1 VRLFLA
7 LGPGDIVGARRAAL
21 AGIAVPVTSIAF
33 SEQIFSFC
41 RAHDI
46 TTLAL
51 SSNGRRDNLQ
61 DDKIR
66 MENRPRMLDGGG
78 IRFHISMLLYAVY
91 LAFRARRFK
100 ADLAIV
106 DSGTTHYFALTVF
119 WLLGVPVAVN
129 LHNVLWPN
137 GFPPVRK
144 MNRLILWLNSMFF
157 RHIAIGAVGVSP
169 ECERQVKAVAHYPIT
184 FHQYRCQFLSDG
196 FRSALPYRGGD
207 FRVAFVGRA
216 EVNKGL
222 LDLVDIAD
230 QLRSASKVK
239 VIFDICGDGA
249 ALAELKSRIDKYNLR
264 DRMIVHGRLV
274 RSDLLEVY
282 ANVHAVIVP
291 TRSTFGEGM
300 PQTCAEA
307 VLSCLP
313 VITNPVTNAYDVIG
327 PACAR
332 AETNDIGSYVR
343 AILSLIEH
351 PGSYD
356 QLRSKCESLSK
367 QFLDMDQGYAAAVG
381 RLLHEICGDSGC
393 FSVGPRL
400 HP

>member
-1 VRLFLA
+1 MRLFLA

-21 AGIAVPVTSIAF
+21 AGITVPGTSIAF
-33 SEQIFSFC
+33 SEQILSYC

-51 SSNGRRDNLQ
+51 SSNRRSDNLQ

-66 MENRPRMLDGGG
+66 LENRPRVLGGGG

-100 ADLAIV
+100 AGLAII
-106 DSGTTHYFALTVF
+106 DSGTTHYFALTMF
-119 WLLGVPVAVN
+119 WLLGIPVAVN

-137 GFPPVRK
+137 GYLPVRK
-144 MNRLILWLNSMFF
+144 KDRLILLLNSMFF
-157 RHIAIGAVGVSP
+157 RHIAIGAIGVSP
-169 ECERQVKAVAHYPIT
+169 ECERQVKTVARYPIA

-196 FRSALPYRGGD
+196 FQTALPYRGGE

-230 QLRSASKVK
+230 QLRSASEVR

-249 ALAELKSRIDKYNLR
+249 ALAEFKMRVDEYNLN
-264 DRMIVHGRLV
+264 DCMIVHGQLARA
-274 RSDLLEVY
+274 DLLNVY
-282 ANVHAVIVP
+282 ANSHAVIVP
-291 TRSTFGEGM
+291 TRSSFGEGM

-313 VITNPVTNAYDVIG
+313 VISSLVTNVFDVIG
-327 PACAR
+327 SACVR
-332 AETNDIGSYVR
+332 AETDDIDSYVR
-343 AILSLIEH
+343 AILSLIER
-351 PGSYD
+351 PEIYD
-356 QLRSKCESLSK
+356 QLRSQCGSLSK
-367 QFLDMDQGYAAAVG
+367 QFIDMEQGYAAATG
-381 RLLHEICGDSGC
+381 RLIRDICGESALI
-393 FSVGPRL
+393 SVGARSRF
-400 HP
+400 